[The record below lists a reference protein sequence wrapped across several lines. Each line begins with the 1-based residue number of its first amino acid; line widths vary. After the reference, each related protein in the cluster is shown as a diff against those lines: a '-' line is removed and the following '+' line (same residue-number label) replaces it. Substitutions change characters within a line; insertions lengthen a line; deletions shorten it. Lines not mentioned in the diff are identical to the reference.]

1 MPAPSLVRRF
11 RVTKLMAPL
20 LIAALASTAACSS
33 KKAGDT
39 ATSAQAV
46 PLQAPSVGATH
57 PKVDVLAFV
66 DFECPFCRSQA
77 RTLLDAAAKHPDDV
91 RLRFFNLPLD
101 VHPNSVLGARGAVA
115 AWRQGKYDAYYAKF
129 MADTPLSR
137 DAIIQWG
144 RENKFDVAK
153 LAVDMD
159 SPETDK
165 IIKRDV
171 SLAKALGVAGTP
183 SFVVNGTLVQG
194 VQTAPVWD
202 KRLGDEIIRAD
213 GILAAGGKREDLAKA
228 IVTANNPKGAP
239 EYVRFVL
246 NGEPAPEAPVPAK
259 VARTSGVASATI
271 APAGGAQGIQVGEPV
286 QLNPDQNDSK
296 TVWRVAIRPDD
307 PAMGPAAA
315 GVTLVVFEDMECP
328 FCAKLRPTLAK
339 LREQY
344 AGTLRVVFKHN
355 PLPFHT
361 HAEAAAEALEAARLQ
376 GKFWEMHDYLL
387 QHQDKLDDVGLQA
400 AADAIKL
407 NRPQFDTAM
416 AAHGGRDRIEADIE
430 QASALGARGTPNLF
444 VNGRKLVGAKEE
456 GVIKPLIDEEDKH
469 AEAVAHSGVP
479 KDGVYEAIISKGKLL
494 DSLSPE
500 EKKIDVTGA
509 PSRGPAGAAV
519 QIVAFQDFQCPFSA
533 RLDPHMAEIEKE
545 FEGRVRVTWMDFPL
559 RTIHP
564 MAEMFA
570 EAGQEAQK
578 QGKFWAFHKAVMA
591 DNGALSADVM
601 ITAAKKA
608 GMDVKALQNA
618 LDKHTWVEAVEKQHK
633 LGESLGVKGTP
644 SVFIN
649 GHQFVPQTG
658 FSAGTFR
665 GAVRRLLGTR

>member
-1 MPAPSLVRRF
+1 MPAPSRRPSLSPLV
-11 RVTKLMAPL
+11 APL

-33 KKAGDT
+33 KKAGET
-39 ATSAQAV
+39 ATSATTAT
-46 PLQAPSVGATH
+46 PLQAPTMGATH
-57 PKVDVLAFV
+57 PKVDILAFV

-77 RTLLDAAAKHPDDV
+77 RMLLDAAGKHPDDV
-91 RLRFFNLPLD
+91 RLRFLNLPLD

-115 AWRQGKYDAYYAKF
+115 AWRQGKFDAYYAKF

-137 DAIIQWG
+137 EAIIQWG
-144 RENKFDVAK
+144 RENKFDVAR

-194 VQTAPVWD
+194 VQTGPAWD
-202 KRLGDEIIRAD
+202 KRIADETIRAD
-213 GILAAGGKREDLAKA
+213 GILAAGGKREDLQKA

-239 EYVRFVL
+239 DYVRYVL
-246 NGEPAPEAPVPAK
+246 NGEAAPDQPVPAK
-259 VARTSGVASATI
+259 VPRTSGVASATI
-271 APAGGAQGIQVGEPV
+271 NPAGGSQGVQVGEPV
-286 QLNPDQNDSK
+286 QLTPDQNDSK
-296 TVWRVAIRPDD
+296 TVWRVAIRADD
-307 PAMGPAAA
+307 PTMGPATA

-344 AGTLRVVFKHN
+344 SATLRVVFKHN
-355 PLPFHT
+355 PLPFHS
-361 HAEAAAEALEAARLQ
+361 HSQAAAEALEAARLQ

-387 QHQDKLDDVGLQA
+387 QHQDKLDTAGLQA
-400 AADAIKL
+400 AADALKL
-407 NRPQFDTAM
+407 NRSQFDTAM
-416 AAHGGRDRIEADIE
+416 AAHGGRDRIEADME

-456 GVIKPLIDEEDKH
+456 AVIKTLIDEEDKH
-469 AEAVAHSGVP
+469 AEDVAKSGVA
-479 KDGVYEAIISKGKLL
+479 KDGVYEAIIAKGKLL
-494 DSLSPE
+494 DSLSPD

-509 PSRGPAGAAV
+509 PSRGPAGAAI

-533 RLDPHMAEIEKE
+533 RLDPHLAEIEKE
-545 FEGRVRVTWMDFPL
+545 FEGRVRVTWVDFPL

-578 QGKFWAFHKAVMA
+578 QGKFWAFHKQVMA
-591 DNGALSADVM
+591 DNGSLSADVLM
-601 ITAAKKA
+601 VAARKA

-618 LDKHTWVEAVEKQHK
+618 LDKHLWVDAVEKQHK
-633 LGESLGVKGTP
+633 LAESLGVKGTP
-644 SVFIN
+644 TVFIN

-665 GAVRRLLGTR
+665 AAVRRLLGTR